1 MKHPAI
7 FRRTELMLG
16 TAMLDALTQTR
27 VAVFGLGGVGSWCAE
42 SLARSG
48 VGRLMLVDSDRIC
61 ITNVNRQLMAT
72 TKTTGQV
79 KADVLA
85 KRLKEINPLVDLD
98 VRQQIYSPETAGE
111 FAMEEYGYVIDA
123 IDSLREKAALIRHAL
138 SIPTVTLFAS
148 MGAALKMD
156 PFRICATE
164 FRKIE
169 GDALARALRT
179 KFKKTGGIPARKF
192 TCVWSPERRE
202 NLGPAGAGCGLGEC
216 VCPKDPGVGENSLAT
231 HEWCSSKARI
241 NGTVAHTTAIFG
253 FALAGL
259 VIQDVE
265 RRIRA

>member
-1 MKHPAI
+1 MNHPAI
-7 FRRTELMLG
+7 FRRTKLMLG
-16 TAMLDALTQTR
+16 TAMLDALAQTR

-61 ITNVNRQLMAT
+61 I
-72 TKTTGQV
+72 
-79 KADVLA
+79 
-85 KRLKEINPLVDLD
+85 
-98 VRQQIYSPETAGE
+98 IYSPETAGE

-156 PFRICATE
+156 PFQICATE